1 MIAKSFGKFGDQIS
15 LMSPLHKY
23 EQSSVVRF
31 RYYVAQ
37 EDPRTAGALA
47 VQLLSIEKAP
57 VKTLFAYSTNKF
69 NSWTQAT
76 MCVPA
81 GTYYLLF
88 VARLGQPFVSDVM
101 IDEVAVNKSMTRTTC
116 DREDMQR
123 GKGIETVDRSVL
135 Q

>member
-23 EQSSVVRF
+23 EPSSTVKF

-47 VQLLSIEKAP
+47 VQLLSVEKAP
-57 VKTLFAYSTNKF
+57 VKTLFAYNINKF
-69 NSWTQAT
+69 NTWTQAT
-76 MCVPA
+76 ACIPA
-81 GTYYLLF
+81 GTFYLLF

-101 IDEVAVNKSMTRTTC
+101 IDEVAVNKSTTKTLC
-116 DREDMQR
+116 DREDVPLVR
-123 GKGIETVDRSVL
+123 GITID
-135 Q
+135 